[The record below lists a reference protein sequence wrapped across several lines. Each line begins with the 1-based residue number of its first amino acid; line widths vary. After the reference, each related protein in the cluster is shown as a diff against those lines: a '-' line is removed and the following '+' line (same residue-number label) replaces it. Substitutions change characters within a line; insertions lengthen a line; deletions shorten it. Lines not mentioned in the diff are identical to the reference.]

1 MKVGVIGPGF
11 IGSIHLQ
18 AYQKIENLQ
27 IAAIAGGNEASG
39 RKMAETY
46 HCDYFPSAEEMLSLA
61 DIDMV
66 DICLPTYLHEKFVM
80 MQ

>member
-46 HCDYFPSAEEMLSLA
+46 HCDYFPSAE
-61 DIDMV
+61 
-66 DICLPTYLHEKFVM
+66 
-80 MQ
+80 